1 MTVSSSPAHEL
12 ADALGLVATDDGEA
26 AELLVISGS
35 QTDRV
40 PLAEYARRIAPAAA
54 RRMPCV
60 CTNPNKL
67 MMTASSVC
75 PSAGAIAVIY

>member
-26 AELLVISGS
+26 AEFLVISGS

-40 PLAEYARRIAPAAA
+40 PLAE
-54 RRMPCV
+54 
-60 CTNPNKL
+60 
-67 MMTASSVC
+67 
-75 PSAGAIAVIY
+75 